1 MPTAMPASGPADR
14 PPAAASSVPPSAAP
28 AAGTTTPP
36 DPDAAVACDVLVIGG
51 GPAGSTIA
59 TLLARQGRQV
69 VLLEKDHHPRFHI
82 GESLLPGN
90 APLFDAL
97 GVRDQVDRIGMPKY
111 GIEFVPP
118 DSPARS
124 YVDFAEGWDPSF
136 DRAWQVRR
144 SELDELLF
152 RHAAAEGALAMEG
165 ARVQQVDFDATG
177 ADVLARLDDGRQRR
191 WRARFVVDASGRDT
205 LLARQLGSKAKNPE
219 HNSTALFGHFRGA
232 RRLEGRR
239 EGNISICWFPHG
251 WFWFIPLADGT
262 TSVGAVCWAY
272 YLKARDKP
280 LKEYFL
286 DTIALCPELHD
297 RLRGATLVDDA
308 VHATGN
314 FSYSSSHATGD
325 RYLMIGDAYTF
336 IDPMFSSGVFLAMRG
351 AFDGAELVATALD
364 RPAELPAARRR
375 MERALRSGPRDYSWF
390 IYRVTN
396 PTIRDMFM
404 HPKNVF
410 KVKQGLMSLLAADL
424 RHGLPYRASLVM
436 FKVVYYFVSVMNWRR
451 SFEGWRMR
459 RHNIA
464 DHGPL
469 RGETVLKAD

>member
-1 MPTAMPASGPADR
+1 MKEQD
-14 PPAAASSVPPSAAP
+14 
-28 AAGTTTPP
+28 
-36 DPDAAVACDVLVIGG
+36 CDVLVIGG

-59 TLLARQGRQV
+59 ALLARQGRRV
-69 VLLEKDHHPRFHI
+69 VLLEKEHHPRFHI

-90 APLFDAL
+90 VALFERL
-97 GVRDQVDRIGMPKY
+97 GVREEVEKIGMPKF

-118 DSPARS
+118 DHDERS
-124 YVDFAEGWDPSF
+124 YVDFSEGWDPTKDS
-136 DRAWQVRR
+136 AWQVRR

-152 RHAAAEGALAMEG
+152 RNAAKSGAVTFEGAKVRQVSFDESG
-165 ARVQQVDFDATG
+165 ATVQATHE
-177 ADVLARLDDGRQRR
+177 DGSTAS

-205 LLARQLGSKAKNPE
+205 LLATKFRSKQKNPD
-219 HNSTALFGHFRGA
+219 HNSTALFGHFRDA
-232 RRLEGRR
+232 RRLPGKR
-239 EGNISICWFPHG
+239 EGNISICWFEHG

-280 LKEYFL
+280 LKDYFF

-297 RLRGATLVDDA
+297 RLKDATLVDDA

-314 FSYSSSHATGD
+314 FSYASTHATGD
-325 RYLMIGDAYTF
+325 RYLLVGDAFTF
-336 IDPMFSSGVFLAMRG
+336 IDPMFSSGVYLAMQS

-364 RPAELPAARRR
+364 SPAELPAARRAIEKR
-375 MERALRSGPRDYSWF
+375 MRSGPRDYSWF

-404 HPKNVF
+404 HPKNTF

-424 RHGLPYRASLVM
+424 RHGLPYRLSLLM
-436 FKVVYYFVSVMNWRR
+436 FKVVYYVVSLTHLRRTYAGWRR
-451 SFEGWRMR
+451 HRF
-459 RHNIA
+459 NIR
-464 DHGPL
+464 DMGML
-469 RGETVLKAD
+469 RGETIVRAEGEAN